1 MEVNQLAPTPSPSA
15 NRGTVMVVDDNP
27 ANLTLMER
35 MLLSRGYEVR
45 SFPRG
50 RMALQAAREEP
61 PDLILLDINM
71 PEMSGYEVCD
81 RLKSDPRL
89 SGIPVI
95 FLSAM
100 NDPEDKLLGFRAGG
114 VDYVSKPFQFEEVQA
129 RVDAHVRLR
138 RLHLRVEIDNRRLHE
153 LVDLQ
158 IRKIA
163 DSQMETIF
171 AVAKLAEARDDET
184 AMHLERVQA
193 YCRLLATGLSA
204 HPRYRSTVGS
214 AWIGNIYHASPLH
227 DIGKVAIPDRI
238 LLKPGK
244 LTTEEFEIMKTHTV
258 VGAQTLRSVH
268 EKYPD
273 NAFIAMGIEVAR
285 SHHEWWDGAGYP
297 DGRAGDEIPLSARIV
312 AVADC
317 YDAIR
322 SRRRYKPAVPH
333 AETCAIILGESGSH
347 FDPGV
352 MAVFTEL
359 ADTFRDVSERMAV
372 AHACEERDRLGRIA
386 CGNVATFP
394 SAVAVFRPPLA
405 S

>member
-1 MEVNQLAPTPSPSA
+1 MENNRLAATASPSA

-27 ANLTLMER
+27 ANLMLMER

-50 RMALQAAREEP
+50 RMALHAAAEEP

-71 PEMSGYEVCD
+71 PEMSGYEVCG

-100 NDPEDKLLGFRAGG
+100 NDPEDKLLGFRAGA

-138 RLHLRVEIDNRRLHE
+138 RLQQHVEADNCHLQE

-158 IRKIA
+158 VKKIA
-163 DSQMETIF
+163 DSQMGTIF

-184 AMHLERVQA
+184 ALHLERVQI
-193 YCRLLATGLSA
+193 YCQLLATGLSE
-204 HPRYRSTVGS
+204 HPAYRSTLGS

-227 DIGKVAIPDRI
+227 DIGKVAIPDSI

-244 LTTEEFEIMKTHTV
+244 LTGEEFEIMKTHTV
-258 VGAQTLRSVH
+258 LGSQTLRTVLDR
-268 EKYPD
+268 YPD
-273 NAFIAMGIEVAR
+273 NAFVAMGIEVAR
-285 SHHEWWDGAGYP
+285 SHHEWWNGAGYP
-297 DGRAGDEIPLSARIV
+297 DGHAGEEIPLSARIV

-322 SRRRYKPAVPH
+322 SKRRYKPAIPH
-333 AETCAIILGESGSH
+333 AETCAIILGESGKH

-352 MAVFTEL
+352 IAVFTEL
-359 ADTFRDVSERMAV
+359 ADSFREVSERMA
-372 AHACEERDRLGRIA
+372 ASDTEEEKDLLPRIA
-386 CGNVATFP
+386 YQAIGFGKY
-394 SAVAVFRPPLA
+394 SAIR
-405 S
+405 SS